1 MANYKPEEII
11 SLVDSHYDLT
21 EPLRTRMDDD
31 HKLYRLEEFDAGE
44 GFQSYTSNEPQV
56 YADKLI
62 AWMTS
67 AEMVVK
73 IPYGNSE
80 REQRENND
88 SKEKFLLGLVKAA
101 DERLTS
107 RFQPVVRNQMAWFIT
122 LRGWYAA
129 RALMTKDDEGE
140 TNIEIQPWDPLHTY
154 WAEGKNGLAWACY
167 KTKKTPTE
175 IKAIWGVD
183 LSSDG
188 QGSDDDAVDVY
199 DFYDSEDNIVCT
211 EDTVL
216 KKRTKHGS
224 TRVPVAIGPVGSQ
237 PLVQGVSSTGNLDTI
252 EDYGESCYK
261 SSRELFEKHNFMMSV
276 MLELTARSRKQGLK
290 VKSRDGTKT
299 LEEDPYREGSEIA
312 LGQGEDVEPLGLLE
326 MARESGVFMGLISG
340 EMQRGGLPHSI
351 YGQLEFQLS
360 GFAINTLRQGVETVL
375 TPRLQAMEKAY
386 KSIFQLLCD
395 QYITGGFKSIEVS
408 GQDKNRMYFK
418 EEVTADT
425 IKNAGDAEITMIGQL
440 PQDEMSKMSMAQ
452 IAREGETPLLPD
464 IFIRDNILGLQSA
477 DQMEDSIRLQMS
489 QKMLPEAMLWE
500 NLLSARRQGREDIAQ
515 FYETELMK
523 VFMMKKLEEQKM
535 MQEMMGGGMQ
545 PQPQPQ
551 QPAAP
556 PPGMVPPGMI
566 PPGMVPPGM
575 VPPGMMPPGQAGPML
590 PPTVMPNAALGVPPP
605 MPTAPVGPSVPPGT
619 PRPGA
624 QNVENRLSGLG
635 LIPPTGGT

>member
-11 SLVDSHYDLT
+11 ALVDNHYDLT

-31 HKLYRLEEFDAGE
+31 HKLYRLEEFNAGE

-67 AEMVVK
+67 AEMVIR

-80 REQRENND
+80 REDRENND
-88 SKEKFLLGLVKAA
+88 AKEKFLLGLIKAG

-107 RFQPVVRNQMAWFIT
+107 RFQPSIRQQLAWFIT

-140 TNIEIQPWDPLHTY
+140 TNIDIQPWDPLHTY
-154 WAEGKNGLAWACY
+154 WGEGSKGLAWACY

-183 LSSDG
+183 LNKEGED
-188 QGSDDDAVDVY
+188 SDDEAIDIY
-199 DFYDSEDNIVCT
+199 DFYDLEDNIVCT
-211 EDTVL
+211 DDAIL
-216 KKRTKHGS
+216 KKRTKHGA
-224 TRVPVAIGPVGSQ
+224 TRVPVTLGPVGAQ
-237 PLVQGVSSTGNLDTI
+237 PLVQAVSGTGTLDTI
-252 EDYGESCYK
+252 GDYGESCFK

-299 LEEDPYREGSEIA
+299 LEEDPYKEGSEIA

-375 TPRLQAMEKAY
+375 SPRLQAMEKVH
-386 KSIFQLLCD
+386 KSIFQLMCD
-395 QYITGGFKSIEVS
+395 QYITGAFKSIEVS

-425 IKNAGDAEITMIGQL
+425 IKNAGDVEVTMVGQL

-452 IAREGETPLLPD
+452 IAREGDTPLLPD

-556 PPGMVPPGMI
+556 PPGMVPPGM
-566 PPGMVPPGM
+566 VPPGM
-575 VPPGMMPPGQAGPML
+575 IPPGMMPPGQAGPML

>member
-1 MANYKPEEII
+1 
-11 SLVDSHYDLT
+11 
-21 EPLRTRMDDD
+21 
-31 HKLYRLEEFDAGE
+31 
-44 GFQSYTSNEPQV
+44 
-56 YADKLI
+56 
-62 AWMTS
+62 
-67 AEMVVK
+67 
-73 IPYGNSE
+73 
-80 REQRENND
+80 
-88 SKEKFLLGLVKAA
+88 
-101 DERLTS
+101 
-107 RFQPVVRNQMAWFIT
+107 
-122 LRGWYAA
+122 
-129 RALMTKDDEGE
+129 
-140 TNIEIQPWDPLHTY
+140 
-154 WAEGKNGLAWACY
+154 
-167 KTKKTPTE
+167 
-175 IKAIWGVD
+175 
-183 LSSDG
+183 
-188 QGSDDDAVDVY
+188 
-199 DFYDSEDNIVCT
+199 
-211 EDTVL
+211 
-216 KKRTKHGS
+216 
-224 TRVPVAIGPVGSQ
+224 
-237 PLVQGVSSTGNLDTI
+237 
-252 EDYGESCYK
+252 
-261 SSRELFEKHNFMMSV
+261 MMSV

-452 IAREGETPLLPD
+452 IAREGDTPLLPD

-556 PPGMVPPGMI
+556 PPGMVPPGMN
-566 PPGMVPPGM
+566 PPGM

-605 MPTAPVGPSVPPGT
+605 MPVAPVGPSVPPGT

-635 LIPPTGGT
+635 LIPPTGE

>member
-11 SLVDSHYDLT
+11 ALVDSHYDST

-31 HKLYRLEEFDAGE
+31 HKLYRLEEFNAGE

-67 AEMVVK
+67 AEMVIR
-73 IPYGNSE
+73 IPYGNSQ
-80 REQRENND
+80 REDRENND
-88 SKEKFLLGLVKAA
+88 SKEKFLIGLMKAA
-101 DERLTS
+101 DDRLIS
-107 RFQPVVRNQMAWFIT
+107 KFQPVVRNQMAWFIT
-122 LRGWYAA
+122 LRGWFAA
-129 RALMTKDDEGE
+129 RALLVKDDDGE
-140 TNIEIQPWDPLHTY
+140 THTEIQPWDPLHTY
-154 WAEGKNGLAWACY
+154 WSEGKKGLAWACY
-167 KTKKTPTE
+167 KTKKTPAE
-175 IKAIWGVD
+175 IKAAWGVD
-183 LSSDG
+183 IESEG
-188 QGSDDDAVDVY
+188 QGGDDEAVDVY
-199 DFYDSEDNIVCT
+199 DFYDSEDNLVCT
-211 EDTVL
+211 EDAVL

-224 TRVPVAIGPVGSQ
+224 DRVPVVIGPVGSQ
-237 PLVQGVSSTGNLDTI
+237 PLVQTITDAGNLDTV
-252 EDYGESCYK
+252 EDYGESCFK

-299 LEEDPYREGSEIA
+299 LEEDPYKEGSEIA

-326 MARESGVFMGLISG
+326 MAKESGAFMGLVSG

-375 TPRLQAMEKAY
+375 TPRLQALEKAY

-395 QYITGGFKSIEVS
+395 QYITGAFKSFEVS
-408 GQDKNRMYFK
+408 GQDRNRMYFK
-418 EEVTADT
+418 EEVTADI
-425 IKNAGDAEITMIGQL
+425 IKNAGDVEVTMIGQL

-477 DQMEDSIRLQMS
+477 DQMEDAIRTQMAER
-489 QKMLPEAMLWE
+489 MLPEATLWS
-500 NLLSARRQGREDIAQ
+500 LLQSARRQGREDLAQ

-523 VFMMKKLEEQKM
+523 VFMMKRMEQQKM
-535 MQEMMGGGMQ
+535 MMGMMPGEE
-545 PQPQPQ
+545 PPQ
-551 QPAAP
+551 QPAPPQPGMAP
-556 PPGMVPPGMI
+556 QGPPGPPG
-566 PPGMVPPGM
+566 P
-575 VPPGMMPPGQAGPML
+575 AGPML

-605 MPTAPVGPSVPPGT
+605 APTPPVGPMVPPGT

-624 QNVENRLSGLG
+624 RDIQNRLSGLG
-635 LIPPTGGT
+635 LIPPTEGA